1 VSLRAPPDQTN
12 GLAGDHPR
20 EWSYEPVVDLPV
32 RRTQTGDL
40 PGPDPAI
47 GLAGRQMAGLSL
59 QAPRLLR
66 TAHFRLTRQPAASPV
81 PADARFPL
89 VVVPGAAIGLV
100 ARLAW

>member
-1 VSLRAPPDQTN
+1 VSLRAPPDQTI

-20 EWSYEPVVDLPV
+20 EWSYEPVVD
-32 RRTQTGDL
+32 DL